1 MSVRPGLLY
10 SSTHEWLRIE
20 GSEAVIGIT
29 DFAQDQLGD
38 LTFVELPAVGMSLS
52 AGQEFGSV
60 ESVKAASELYIPAA
74 GEVTAVNTDLENA
87 PELVNQ
93 SPFDKGWMLR
103 LRLDG
108 QPAGLMSA
116 EEYEEFIKK
125 A

>member
-1 MSVRPGLLY
+1 MSVKSGLLY
-10 SSTHEWLRIE
+10 SATHEWLRVE
-20 GSEAVIGIT
+20 SGEAIIGIT

-38 LTFVELPAVGMSLS
+38 LTFVELPAVGMTLA

-60 ESVKAASELYIPAA
+60 ESVKAASELYSPAA
-74 GEVTAVNTDLENA
+74 GEVIAVNTDLENA

-93 SPFDKGWMLR
+93 SPFEKGWMLR

-108 QPAGLMSA
+108 KADGLMNA
-116 EEYEEFIKK
+116 EQYEEFIKK